1 MKISLDV
8 DSVLANVMVVW
19 NIIYNK
25 EYDKKLKKEDINAW
39 DFWKK
44 LNLSRKEFNDIFTKT
59 WNQWNTIPPTEENLG
74 SKVKE
79 LSNLGTV
86 DIVTG
91 RSKETISQVK
101 EWLKKENIVYNKF
114 IRVSPYALK
123 GNLPYDVFIDDS
135 PYNIIDATKRNKF
148 SLIYNQP
155 WNQGINTN
163 QNIFRVND
171 ITEAIQI
178 IKDLKKNSVIK
189 LSP

>member
-8 DSVLANVMVVW
+8 DSVLADVMVVW

-25 EYDKKLKKEDINAW
+25 EYDKKLKKEEINAW

-44 LNLSRKEFNDIFTKT
+44 LNLNRKEFNDIFTKT
-59 WNQWNTIPPTEENLG
+59 WNQWNTIPPTEKNLG

-101 EWLKKENIVYNKF
+101 EWLKQENIVYNKF

>member
-8 DSVLANVMVVW
+8 DSVLADVMVVW

-79 LSNLGTV
+79 LSNLGIV

-91 RSKETISQVK
+91 RSKETVPQVK
-101 EWLKKENIVYNKF
+101 EWLKKENIIYNKF
-114 IRVSPYALK
+114 IRVSSNALK

-135 PYNIIDATKRNKF
+135 PYNIIDAAKRNKF
-148 SLIYNQP
+148 SLIYDQP
-155 WNQGINTN
+155 WNQEINTN

>member
-44 LNLSRKEFNDIFTKT
+44 LDLSRKEFNDIFTKT
-59 WNQWNTIPPTEENLG
+59 WNQWNTISPTEENLG

-135 PYNIIDATKRNKF
+135 PYNIIDAAKRNKF

>member
-1 MKISLDV
+1 MKLALDV
-8 DSVLANVMVVW
+8 DSVLADVMVIW

-25 EYDKKLKKEDINAW
+25 EYNKKLKKEDINAW

-135 PYNIIDATKRNKF
+135 PYNIIDAAKRNKF
-148 SLIYNQP
+148 SLIYDQP
-155 WNQGINTN
+155 WNQGININ

-189 LSP
+189 L